1 MRDLQKEK
9 LALFILPKG
18 PLSIAQV
25 QGQLMGER
33 LLSEFYFCD
42 SAEEITVLVA
52 SGYGILALLALLL
65 PDMPLIA
72 KLPLKDTELVSFWN
86 LLSGAPGQSGAESPD
101 PMCQGVFCAAACVG
115 SKKKIMRFHTGQKL

>member
-52 SGYGILALLALLL
+52 SGYGILALLASGYAADCKAPAERHRTGL
-65 PDMPLIA
+65 
-72 KLPLKDTELVSFWN
+72 FWN

-115 SKKKIMRFHTGQKL
+115 SKKR

>member
-25 QGQLMGER
+25 QGQR

-72 KLPLKDTELVSFWN
+72 KLPLKDTELVSFGIYYRA
-86 LLSGAPGQSGAESPD
+86 L
-101 PMCQGVFCAAACVG
+101 QGNPALRALIQCV
-115 SKKKIMRFHTGQKL
+115 REYFAQPLV

>member
-65 PDMPLIA
+65 PDMPADCKAPAERHRTGL
-72 KLPLKDTELVSFWN
+72 FWN

-115 SKKKIMRFHTGQKL
+115 SKKR

>member
-42 SAEEITVLVA
+42 SAEEITVL
-52 SGYGILALLALLL
+52 ALLALLL

-72 KLPLKDTELVSFWN
+72 KLPLKDTELVSFGIYYRA
-86 LLSGAPGQSGAESPD
+86 L
-101 PMCQGVFCAAACVG
+101 QGNPALRALIQCV
-115 SKKKIMRFHTGQKL
+115 REYFAQPLV

>member
-1 MRDLQKEK
+1 MTCRRRSWRCSSYQRGR
-9 LALFILPKG
+9 FPSHRYRG
-18 PLSIAQV
+18 SSW
-25 QGQLMGER
+25 ER

-72 KLPLKDTELVSFWN
+72 KLPLKDTELVSFGIYYRA
-86 LLSGAPGQSGAESPD
+86 L
-101 PMCQGVFCAAACVG
+101 QGNPALRALIQCV
-115 SKKKIMRFHTGQKL
+115 REYFAQPLV

>member
-72 KLPLKDTELVSFWN
+72 KLPLKDTELVSFGIYYRA
-86 LLSGAPGQSGAESPD
+86 L
-101 PMCQGVFCAAACVG
+101 QGNPALRALIQCV
-115 SKKKIMRFHTGQKL
+115 REYFAQPLV